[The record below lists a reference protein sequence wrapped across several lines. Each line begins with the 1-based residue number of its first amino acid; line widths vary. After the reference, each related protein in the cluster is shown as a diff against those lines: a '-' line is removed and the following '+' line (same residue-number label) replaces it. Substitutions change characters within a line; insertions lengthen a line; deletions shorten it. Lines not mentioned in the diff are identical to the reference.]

1 MTTNHHTSLTKE
13 LDASPADNPAL
24 SRLAPRPQHQRPKK
38 LTAITAALVT
48 LLATLAFSLAPT
60 ASSAQANFDIT
71 NLNMVPERG
80 WGVADQTPLE
90 TQTSSLDVLVWDFA
104 QIGNRMFVGGAFLN
118 VQESKYSAPISQPYV
133 AAFDV
138 TTGDWISTWRPQ
150 LDRAVYS
157 LESFNGMLIVGGEF
171 TNVNG
176 APREALVALDPTTG
190 ATVNSFA
197 GRMERPWSDKRAM
210 VRDLQ
215 VDGSRLYA
223 VGNFSHANGAGNI
236 RTRAYK
242 AARFNGANGQVD
254 VNWKPAVTGSGVW
267 GVDIDRARGEVHLVG
282 YFDAVNGEASTGNF
296 HTVTDTTGATKAGK
310 IDIPRNFPA
319 SQPEFFDVVTGDNTV
334 WAIGE
339 QHVVQTLDANNHS
352 MIAYNST
359 GYTSNTFAYSGGFA
373 GGAYQAGE
381 RIGDWVFAGCHC
393 TYSVR
398 NGVPS
403 HHSSVTNQRTDHR
416 LVMAYNAR
424 SGRLYEPF
432 KPDFY
437 SPRDGTWAIEAD
449 TNHGC
454 LWVGGDFHVGG
465 VDSGQNRW
473 LGGFGR
479 FCPND
484 FAPNNGGGGHGAGA
498 YIETGSEWT
507 YTDSANGEPVNWTQ
521 GIANG
526 QTGSAE
532 LGFGDG
538 NEATTLASG
547 QISYYFTQSF
557 EVANAGQAGQLDLQL
572 AADDGAVVYING
584 TEVLRVNMPDGPIG
598 PNTRPLTWVGGADER
613 LKNYTVNGNALV
625 DGTNTVAVEVHNLWR
640 GNGDL
645 SFDLGLAGG

>member
-1 MTTNHHTSLTKE
+1 MTTNTHPSLTTE
-13 LDASPADNPAL
+13 LKNQPGG
-24 SRLAPRPQHQRPKK
+24 RPKK
-38 LTAITAALVT
+38 LTAIVAALAT
-48 LLATLAFSLAPT
+48 LLATLTFSLAPT

-71 NLNMVPERG
+71 NLNLVPEKG
-80 WGVADQTPLE
+80 WGVADQTPAE
-90 TQTSSLDVLVWDFA
+90 TQTPSLDVLVWDFA

-118 VQESKYSAPISQPYV
+118 VKESKNATPISQPYV

-138 TTGDWISTWRPQ
+138 TTGDWISTWRPS

-171 TNVNG
+171 TTVNG
-176 APREALVALDPTTG
+176 APREALVALDPITG

-223 VGNFSHANGAGNI
+223 VGNFSHANGANGV

-242 AARFNGANGQVD
+242 AIRFNDANGAVD
-254 VNWKPAVTGSGVW
+254 LNWKPELTGSGVW
-267 GVDIDRARGEVHLVG
+267 GVDIDRARSEVHFAG
-282 YFDAVNGEASTGNF
+282 YFSATNGEANSGYF
-296 HTVTDTTGATKAGK
+296 HTVNDTNGVTKPGK
-310 IDIPRNFPA
+310 IDIPRNFPQA
-319 SQPEFFDVVTGDNTV
+319 QPEFFDVVTGDNTV
-334 WAIGE
+334 WAVGE
-339 QHVVQTLDANNHS
+339 QHVVQTLNANDHT

-359 GYTSNTFAYSGGFA
+359 GYTSNTFEYSGGFA

-393 TYSVR
+393 TYSER
-398 NGVPS
+398 NGVLS
-403 HHSSVTNQRTDHR
+403 HHSSVTGKRTDHR
-416 LVMAYNAR
+416 LVMAYDAR
-424 SGRLYEPF
+424 TGELYEPF

-449 TNHGC
+449 TTHGC

-465 VDSGQNRW
+465 VESGQNRW

-479 FCPND
+479 FCPNGFD
-484 FAPNNGGGGHGAGA
+484 PNVAQQA
-498 YIETGSEWT
+498 DAFVQTGSEWT
-507 YTDSANGEPVNWTQ
+507 YTNSANGEPANWKQ
-521 GIANG
+521 GIVGG

-532 LGFGDG
+532 FGFGDG
-538 NEATTLASG
+538 DETTTLTSG
-547 QISYYFTQSF
+547 QISYYFTQQF
-557 EVANAGQAGQLDLQL
+557 NVDNAAQAGQLELQL

-584 TEVLRVNMPDGPIG
+584 TEVLRVNMPNGAVG

-613 LKNYTVNGNALV
+613 LKTYTVGGNALV
-625 DGTNTVAVEVHNLWR
+625 NGTNTVAVEVHNLWK

-645 SFDLGLAGG
+645 SFDLGLASK

>member
-1 MTTNHHTSLTKE
+1 M
-13 LDASPADNPAL
+13 
-24 SRLAPRPQHQRPKK
+24 
-38 LTAITAALVT
+38 
-48 LLATLAFSLAPT
+48 
-60 ASSAQANFDIT
+60 
-71 NLNMVPERG
+71 
-80 WGVADQTPLE
+80 
-90 TQTSSLDVLVWDFA
+90 
-104 QIGNRMFVGGAFLN
+104 
-118 VQESKYSAPISQPYV
+118 
-133 AAFDV
+133 
-138 TTGDWISTWRPQ
+138 
-150 LDRAVYS
+150 
-157 LESFNGMLIVGGEF
+157 
-171 TNVNG
+171 VNG

-197 GRMERPWSDKRAM
+197 GRMERPWSENRAM

-223 VGNFSHANGAGNI
+223 VGNFSHANGANGI

-242 AARFNGANGQVD
+242 AARFTGANGQVD
-254 VNWKPAVTGSGVW
+254 INWKPQVTGSGVW
-267 GVDIDRARGEVHLVG
+267 GVDVDRSRGEVHMVG
-282 YFDAVNGEASTGNF
+282 YFNAVNGEASTGNF
-296 HTVTDTTGATKAGK
+296 HTVTDTNGATKAGK
-310 IDIPRNFPA
+310 IDIPRNFPRA
-319 SQPEFFDVVTGDNTV
+319 QPEFFDVVTGDNTV

-359 GYTSNTFAYSGGFA
+359 GYTANTFEYSGGFA

-398 NGVPS
+398 NGIPS
-403 HHSSVTNQRTDHR
+403 HHSSVTGQRTDHR

-424 SGRLYEPF
+424 TGRLYEPF

-465 VDSGQNRW
+465 VESGQNRW
-473 LGGFGR
+473 LGGFAR

-484 FAPNNGGGGHGAGA
+484 FDPNNGGGGGQPADSFVN
-498 YIETGSEWT
+498 TGSEWT
-507 YTDSANGEPVNWTQ
+507 YTDSANGEPANWTQ

-526 QTGSAE
+526 QTGTAE

-538 NEATTLASG
+538 NEATTLTSG
-547 QISYYFTQSF
+547 QISYYFTKQF
-557 EVANAGQAGQLDLQL
+557 NVDNAAQVGQLDLQL

-584 TEVLRVNMPDGPIG
+584 TEVLRVNMPDGAIG

-613 LKNYTVNGNALV
+613 LKSYTVNGNALV
-625 DGTNTVAVEVHNLWR
+625 NGTNTVAVEVHNLWR

-645 SFDLGLAGG
+645 SFDFGLAAG